1 MNANSSNPY
10 VISLL
15 SGSTAGLCVDLALF
29 PVDTIKTRL
38 QSYRNNVQ
46 RTPGSLRLFAG
57 LPAVIVGS
65 APAAAAF
72 FVVYETVK
80 ENFKHLGV
88 HPVYYSMISACIAEV
103 VACVIRVPCEVVKQ
117 RAQNHP
123 SHGVSTV
130 FLQTLRNEGVRG
142 FYRGYIST
150 LSREIPFSFIQYPI
164 WEYLKSVTMEWNR
177 KTIGGDST
185 ADPSVFHLKAWQS
198 ALCGCL
204 AGTISGAVTTPLD
217 VAKTRIMLAESNSKL
232 ASGHV
237 LYAMRTVFQENGIRG
252 LFSGLVPRVVLL
264 SFGGAI
270 FLGIY
275 DISRRFWILSLQNF
289 RIM

>member
-1 MNANSSNPY
+1 MQSFY
-10 VISLL
+10 WRIRRVISLC
-15 SGSTAGLCVDLALF
+15 STAGLCVDLALF

-123 SHGVSTV
+123 SHGVST
-130 FLQTLRNEGVRG
+130 GVRG

-164 WEYLKSVTMEWNR
+164 WEYLKVCL
-177 KTIGGDST
+177 
-185 ADPSVFHLKAWQS
+185 FL

-217 VAKTRIMLAESNSKL
+217 VAKTRIMLAEVSL
-232 ASGHV
+232 A
-237 LYAMRTVFQENGIRG
+237 F
-252 LFSGLVPRVVLL
+252 LFYLL
-264 SFGGAI
+264 CACKYLSAI
-270 FLGIY
+270 
-275 DISRRFWILSLQNF
+275 WTPKK
-289 RIM
+289 